1 VEAQG
6 KIYDAFHPE
15 GIAIDEYIKQ
25 FEVPSPF
32 ATLELLEVD

>member
-15 GIAIDEYIKQ
+15 GIAGDEYIKQ